1 MWKLIELAL
10 LSLGVI
16 LLSNQIAQTNGKW
29 LGEGVRTGRQY
40 GLDGGKNITK
50 KCIFY

>member
-1 MWKLIELAL
+1 MWKPIDLAL

-29 LGEGVRTGRQY
+29 LGEGGESGTAIW
-40 GLDGGKNITK
+40 DGGKNNTK